1 MVHRIVNKYHNSN
14 TYILECSPNSVIV
27 IDVGDTAATLL
38 PEWLH
43 THDKKLIGVLL
54 THEHGDHCAG
64 IDELHKKLDF
74 PLYCHEDCAQ
84 NIKNA
89 RQNFSFYTEDLPTF
103 EVAMQANSVVDGD
116 VLNFNGTK
124 IKVLH
129 TPGHSPGG
137 CCFLAGEYIFS
148 GDTILNR
155 TRTPLSLP
163 NSSKIDYFKS
173 LKRLSKILKPGV
185 IIYPGHDEAFNFQSM
200 KILLDGISEGRTSF
214 KQRYTEAVL

>member
-1 MVHRIVNKYHNSN
+1 MVHRIVNRYHNSN
-14 TYILECSPNSVIV
+14 TYILECGANSVIV
-27 IDVGDTAATLL
+27 IDVGDSAANLL
-38 PEWLH
+38 PDWLQ

-64 IDELHKKLDF
+64 IDELHEKLDF

-116 VLNFNGTK
+116 VLNFDETI

-137 CCFLAGEYIFS
+137 CCFLAGDFIFT
-148 GDTILNR
+148 GDTILNK

-163 NSSKIDYFKS
+163 HSNKIEYFKS
-173 LKRLSKILKPGV
+173 LKKLSQMLKQQQ
-185 IIYPGHDEAFNFQSM
+185 IIYPGHDTPFSFHSM
-200 KILLDGISEGRTSF
+200 NLLLNQISEGRASF
-214 KQRYTEAVL
+214 SEAYSSAEF